1 MTLKP
6 HDFNSLQIFK
16 YWMCNDLYTYQVGV
30 LFLFSPS
37 LLLLP
42 LFLSC
47 QSSQVQSVC
56 SSILSED
63 TAGGRGGGAGKDEG
77 SRGERVS

>member
-1 MTLKP
+1 MICAVIKWE
-6 HDFNSLQIFK
+6 FR
-16 YWMCNDLYTYQVGV
+16 
-30 LFLFSPS
+30 FSS
-37 LLLLP
+37 LLLS

-47 QSSQVQSVC
+47 QSGQVQSVC

-63 TAGGRGGGAGKDEG
+63 TAGGRGEGAGAGKAEG

>member
-1 MTLKP
+1 MICALIKWE
-6 HDFNSLQIFK
+6 F
-16 YWMCNDLYTYQVGV
+16 C
-30 LFLFSPS
+30 FSS
-37 LLLLP
+37 LP

-47 QSSQVQSVC
+47 QSGQVQSVC

-63 TAGGRGGGAGKDEG
+63 TARGRGGGAGKDEG